1 MSGVLPSI
9 FIIAKIDLAIYYLSI
24 NINFANLRNVPLR
37 YCKVYVIAIYLIKS
51 NAGNHSMI
59 IVKQAVVIK
68 HIMPISEIRR
78 IIGTYLGNEDFYWEL
93 DYISG
98 DLKIQYIAPYA
109 REEVYHFSNTVR
121 DDTWYSDENGA
132 RLGRLELTYDSSDS
146 NYIIDSNELDA
157 EEKSRLDDSSNLLT
171 NAEQEKILS
180 KLNNVS
186 EKNYFDMV
194 IVTVDS
200 LNGKTEQEY
209 ADEYYSNNNFGYGS
223 NSEGIILLVAMK
235 ERRVRISA
243 RGRENTLD
251 DKCIE
256 NIMSSVRPELTA
268 KNYYN
273 AFLSFIDLV
282 ENSL

>member
-24 NINFANLRNVPLR
+24 NINFANLRNVPLK

-132 RLGRLELTYDSSDS
+132 RFGRLKLTYDSIDS
-146 NYIIDSNELDA
+146 NYILD
-157 EEKSRLDDSSNLLT
+157 
-171 NAEQEKILS
+171 
-180 KLNNVS
+180 
-186 EKNYFDMV
+186 
-194 IVTVDS
+194 
-200 LNGKTEQEY
+200 
-209 ADEYYSNNNFGYGS
+209 
-223 NSEGIILLVAMK
+223 
-235 ERRVRISA
+235 
-243 RGRENTLD
+243 
-251 DKCIE
+251 
-256 NIMSSVRPELTA
+256 
-268 KNYYN
+268 
-273 AFLSFIDLV
+273 
-282 ENSL
+282 

>member
-1 MSGVLPSI
+1 MLLSVFFTYPLFGSCSSFDLSNLYPYYGCVRRGSDSRFYHRHTLSDGSEAYELYSYECVYRFYYEDQKVFSDSGKGKKFS
-9 FIIAKIDLAIYYLSI
+9 
-24 NINFANLRNVPLR
+24 
-37 YCKVYVIAIYLIKS
+37 
-51 NAGNHSMI
+51 
-59 IVKQAVVIK
+59 
-68 HIMPISEIRR
+68 
-78 IIGTYLGNEDFYWEL
+78 YLGNEDFYWEL

>member
-24 NINFANLRNVPLR
+24 NINFANLRNVPLK